1 MKQNIIE
8 SILIINNKCLSES
21 ERKIV
26 LKDLSSREAAILL
39 SIEADEE
46 ITGNELAR
54 RNALSPSRMSRIV
67 DKLSSK
73 EYLLRH
79 MSENDRR
86 SIRLSLSKKGVLQRS
101 SILAYNR
108 TCEEKLRSSLKDD
121 ELKTVQDALNILLK
135 IMDRGKDE

>member
-39 SIEADEE
+39 SIEVDEE

-54 RNALSPSRMSRIV
+54 RNGLSPSRMSRIV

-86 SIRLSLSKKGVLQRS
+86 SIRLSLSKKGVMQRN
-101 SILAYNR
+101 SILAYNSD
-108 TCEEKLRSSLKDD
+108 CEEKLRSSLKDD

-135 IMDRGKDE
+135 IMSRGKDE